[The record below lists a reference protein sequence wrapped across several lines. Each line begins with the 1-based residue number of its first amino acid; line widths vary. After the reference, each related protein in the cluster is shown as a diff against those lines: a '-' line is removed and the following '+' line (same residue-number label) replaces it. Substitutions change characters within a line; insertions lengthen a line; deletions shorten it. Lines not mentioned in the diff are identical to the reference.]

1 MMTVRKTAN
10 TTFTLIILTFGII
23 ILTHWCDAQHAGFF
37 YRMRLLI
44 GTKVQIGSLH
54 SLVVSFSFW
63 MLLLSSA
70 VDSVFR
76 EKSGLYIFDS
86 FGIPIALFS
95 YVAIWVA
102 FARSANID
110 IRWFWLFYYIVL
122 IICMK
127 ISFNGL
133 SNTKGGGASKLKVFL
148 KTPPKEND
156 VDVHIFDRYV
166 LWVVRSILLFLW
178 FISFVA
184 LVIFCIQHRQI
195 FGF

>member
-1 MMTVRKTAN
+1 MTVRKIAK
-10 TTFTLIILTFGII
+10 TTFSLLILALGMLILTR
-23 ILTHWCDAQHAGFF
+23 WCNAQSDGFA
-37 YRMRLLI
+37 YRIRLLLWS
-44 GTKVQIGSLH
+44 KAQIGSVH
-54 SLVVSFSFW
+54 SFLVSFSFW

-133 SNTKGGGASKLKVFL
+133 SNIKGGGASKLKVFL

-166 LWVVRSILLFLW
+166 LWVVRAILLFLW
-178 FISFVA
+178 FSSFVA